1 MKTQMKSYLHRVFSI
16 AVITTVVTFIAV
28 GGFLIHAASQKREFN
43 GKLSFKICKKL
54 PNGQWQEIDKGEAP
68 LSFEA
73 SLFEVASGKQFTSNH
88 VWSGTSAKGK
98 SFNSTLQG
106 TGKVNADLA
115 SGKFELPSVPIKL
128 ASEGKSVLAEFAF
141 TTESVRTPNGETL
154 NGKRARITNK
164 QGDIT
169 VVGFSKPV
177 LVQREEQLV
186 GTQKLVDKKKVVEEI
201 IFIVRAEGRIAAK

>member
-1 MKTQMKSYLHRVFSI
+1 MKTQMKSYLHRIFSI
-16 AVITTVVTFIAV
+16 TAIMTLAAFVAV

-43 GKLSFKICKKL
+43 GKLSFKVCKKL
-54 PNGQWQEIDKGEAP
+54 PNGQWQEIDKGEGP
-68 LSFEA
+68 LRLEA
-73 SLFEVASGKQFTSNH
+73 SLLEVASSKQFTTNH

-115 SGKFELPSVPIKL
+115 SGKFELPSVPLKL

-141 TTESVRTPNGETL
+141 TTESLTTPTGEQL
-154 NGKRARITNK
+154 SGRRARITNK
-164 QGDIT
+164 QGDIA

-177 LVQREEQLV
+177 VVNHEEQYAV
-186 GTQKLVDKKKVVEEI
+186 NKKLIDKKRVVEEL